1 MRVRTERIKQY
12 LNSLQPRS
20 TLLRSLSQTT
30 EPINLLLAKI
40 VDETT
45 AQNPKG
51 HAEGCE
57 IR

>member
-20 TLLRSLSQTT
+20 SLLRSLSQTP
-30 EPINLLLAKI
+30 EPINLFLAKI

-45 AQNPKG
+45 AQNPEG
-51 HAEGCE
+51 HAEGRE